1 MGEEFFWE
9 TKRGVLS
16 YVIARPLMTAV
27 SVASNAAG
35 AYCDGEFRSSCA
47 YPYVAFVNN
56 CSQVGG
62 REGPGRVRRGSL
74 WMHDV
79 AGVQ

>member
-27 SVASNAAG
+27 SVVANAAG
-35 AYCDGEFRSSCA
+35 AYCDGEFRAHCA

-56 CSQVGG
+56 CSQVLLTGYC
-62 REGPGRVRRGSL
+62 
-74 WMHDV
+74 
-79 AGVQ
+79 AA